1 MKSII
6 KKIKD
11 LNFPVGQY
19 VVVGSGTLDALGIR
33 KASDIDIAI
42 LPELH
47 KRLCESSDWEK
58 EEKYGKI
65 FLKKE
70 GIDIIPSLDWS
81 EYPTTTEEAIQSAL
95 MIEGIPFLNLQELK
109 KFKNALG
116 RDKDFEDIKLIDDYL
131 LTINT

>member
-6 KKIKD
+6 EKIKD
-11 LNFPVGQY
+11 LNFPAMQY
-19 VVVGSGTLDALGIR
+19 VIVGSGTLDALGIR
-33 KASDIDIAI
+33 RASDIDIAV

-47 KRLCESSDWEK
+47 KILCESNDWEK
-58 EEKYGKI
+58 MEKYGKI

-81 EYPTTTEEAIQSAL
+81 EYPTTTEEAIQSA
-95 MIEGIPFLNLQELK
+95 IIIDGIPFLNLQELK
-109 KFKNALG
+109 KFKKALG

-131 LTINT
+131 LTISI